1 MKIAISSTGPDLKSD
16 VDSRFGRCQYF
27 IIFDTETKEFEA
39 ISNESISVSGGAG
52 IQSAQLVKD
61 KGAEVLLTG
70 NVGPNAMSTLS
81 AAKIGVAV
89 GVSGDVKNAID
100 KYLTG
105 EYKLAEQ
112 SNVAS
117 HFGFKDE

>member
-1 MKIAISSTGPDLKSD
+1 MKIAISSTGPDLKSN

-39 ISNESISVSGGAG
+39 VSNEAISVSGGAG

-89 GVSGDVKNAID
+89 GVSGDVKSAID

-105 EYKLAEQ
+105 VYKLAEQ